1 MLRLMAVDDEWIER
15 EGLKKIIANECP
27 GADVVAEAANGRQ
40 AIETA
45 LEAEPDIILMDIKMP
60 GIDGVEAVTEIKKN
74 LPNTRFIMVS
84 AFDTFEYAKNVMQ
97 QGVKEYLL
105 KPSRK
110 QEVVAAVRRVERE
123 IVEESRQVAEKQYL
137 ERQFNKALKFM
148 QSEWALS
155 MLVDHMQDLDLTE
168 WSELLD
174 INITCG
180 YAMVI
185 DFRQANDRDKSFA
198 WVKEYIRNHSKDV
211 QLFSPN
217 HEEKLPVFFLSDQ
230 LTGTDKSEFLSYVLP
245 FVRNLLHQ
253 FEKQTG
259 IRMHV
264 GIGTPYASTDEMNRS
279 YHEALH
285 ALEHIKSSD
294 QVTYLFADKNNHHQ
308 SPEVYAFKREKE
320 LLDAVKNG
328 DISTALEQYSL
339 YLKDQQVDGLGILTA
354 KMNELFI
361 IVTRMM
367 NDMGI
372 QAERFDHFSHFHS
385 YSELEEKC
393 VHELRRMVE
402 KVNTWRAVHA
412 KGKLGSAMDYMKEKY
427 ANPLTL
433 EEVAAHVDLSPYYL
447 SKLFKEKKGVTFI
460 EYLTGIRVGKA
471 KELMNDP
478 VHSLKEICFK
488 VGYKDPNYFS
498 RVFKKKV
505 GRSPNQYRKQAQFK
519 K

>member
-217 HEEKLPVFFLSDQ
+217 HEEKLPVNVS
-230 LTGTDKSEFLSYVLP
+230 
-245 FVRNLLHQ
+245 
-253 FEKQTG
+253 
-259 IRMHV
+259 
-264 GIGTPYASTDEMNRS
+264 
-279 YHEALH
+279 
-285 ALEHIKSSD
+285 
-294 QVTYLFADKNNHHQ
+294 VTTIN
-308 SPEVYAFKREKE
+308 
-320 LLDAVKNG
+320 
-328 DISTALEQYSL
+328 
-339 YLKDQQVDGLGILTA
+339 
-354 KMNELFI
+354 
-361 IVTRMM
+361 
-367 NDMGI
+367 
-372 QAERFDHFSHFHS
+372 
-385 YSELEEKC
+385 
-393 VHELRRMVE
+393 
-402 KVNTWRAVHA
+402 
-412 KGKLGSAMDYMKEKY
+412 
-427 ANPLTL
+427 
-433 EEVAAHVDLSPYYL
+433 
-447 SKLFKEKKGVTFI
+447 
-460 EYLTGIRVGKA
+460 
-471 KELMNDP
+471 
-478 VHSLKEICFK
+478 
-488 VGYKDPNYFS
+488 
-498 RVFKKKV
+498 
-505 GRSPNQYRKQAQFK
+505 
-519 K
+519 